1 MLIFYDL
8 IKDSAPGRSK
18 PASATMPGL
27 HTRPSAAA
35 HADKKVFTDN
45 ELTDIFEIDFAEIFG
60 SPDVGLGNSNYRGI
74 NLPSKNNSRTGT
86 GGEEKE

>member
-1 MLIFYDL
+1 
-8 IKDSAPGRSK
+8 
-18 PASATMPGL
+18 MPGL
-27 HTRPSAAA
+27 STRPL
-35 HADKKVFTDN
+35 ADKKVFTDS

-86 GGEEKE
+86 GGEEKRVKISE